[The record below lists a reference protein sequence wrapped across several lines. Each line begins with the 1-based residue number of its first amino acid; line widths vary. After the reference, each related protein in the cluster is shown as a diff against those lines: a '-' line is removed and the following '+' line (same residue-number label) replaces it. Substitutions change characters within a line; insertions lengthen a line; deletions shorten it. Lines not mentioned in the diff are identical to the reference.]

1 MVTKDIKVS
10 YGKRF
15 DTGGC
20 AYDQMLSIRLKS
32 AEMLKL
38 EASIKETRQEC
49 RLKNWYFV
57 NQLYWGDNYV
67 NSTTLKFVA
76 DFFELTDNN
85 KRLKLDRNTMVR
97 MILSH

>member
-38 EASIKETRQEC
+38 EVSIKETRQEC
-49 RLKNWYFV
+49 RFIR
-57 NQLYWGDNYV
+57 NYNLHYEE
-67 NSTTLKFVA
+67 NS
-76 DFFELTDNN
+76 
-85 KRLKLDRNTMVR
+85 
-97 MILSH
+97 S

>member
-32 AEMLKL
+32 AEILKL
-38 EASIKETRQEC
+38 EASIKETRQNVVLSGTITYIMKKIVPDKLSFCYFC
-49 RLKNWYFV
+49 RNYYKQNV
-57 NQLYWGDNYV
+57 NQESYC
-67 NSTTLKFVA
+67 
-76 DFFELTDNN
+76 
-85 KRLKLDRNTMVR
+85 
-97 MILSH
+97 I

>member
-38 EASIKETRQEC
+38 EASIKEISRVLPY
-49 RLKNWYFV
+49 RKPRAV
-57 NQLYWGDNYV
+57 S
-67 NSTTLKFVA
+67 STCQ
-76 DFFELTDNN
+76 
-85 KRLKLDRNTMVR
+85 
-97 MILSH
+97 SSCQ

>member
-10 YGKRF
+10 YSKRF

-67 NSTTLKFVA
+67 NLTTLKFVA
-76 DFFELTDNN
+76 DFFELTNN

-97 MILSH
+97 MILSD

>member
-10 YGKRF
+10 YSKRF

-20 AYDQMLSIRLKS
+20 AYGQMLSIRLKS

-57 NQLYWGDNYV
+57 NQLYWGQELFIKNLIKTNNFYH
-67 NSTTLKFVA
+67 
-76 DFFELTDNN
+76 FFFYLT
-85 KRLKLDRNTMVR
+85 
-97 MILSH
+97 

>member
-38 EASIKETRQEC
+38 EVSIKETRQEC
-49 RLKNWYFV
+49 RFIRN
-57 NQLYWGDNYV
+57 DNLHYEE
-67 NSTTLKFVA
+67 NS
-76 DFFELTDNN
+76 
-85 KRLKLDRNTMVR
+85 
-97 MILSH
+97 S

>member
-20 AYDQMLSIRLKS
+20 AYDQMLSIKLKS

-38 EASIKETRQEC
+38 EAISNIIIT
-49 RLKNWYFV
+49 F
-57 NQLYWGDNYV
+57 
-67 NSTTLKFVA
+67 A
-76 DFFELTDNN
+76 
-85 KRLKLDRNTMVR
+85 M
-97 MILSH
+97 